1 MPMGAHTND
10 ERPIANR
17 TAALV
22 ALTLTTVVEN
32 SVAISFAAVN
42 REVLLNVAPNVI
54 QLVTATT
61 VHLRHAG

>member
-1 MPMGAHTND
+1 MND

-17 TAALV
+17 TPALEMLMLAAVVEYSAAIWFAAL
-22 ALTLTTVVEN
+22 
-32 SVAISFAAVN
+32 N
-42 REVLLNVAPNVI
+42 REVLLNVAANVI